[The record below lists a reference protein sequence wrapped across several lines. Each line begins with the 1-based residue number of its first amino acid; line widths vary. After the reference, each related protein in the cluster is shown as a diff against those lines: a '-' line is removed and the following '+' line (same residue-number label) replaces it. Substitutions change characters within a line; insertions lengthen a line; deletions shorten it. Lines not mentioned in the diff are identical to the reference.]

1 MSGRSIVA
9 VAFASLGLAVLGAG
23 PAIAHA
29 ALTDTSPRAK
39 SSVSEISEVTI
50 TANEELLDI
59 GKNAKGF
66 VIAVSD
72 EDGAFYGDGCVSVKG
87 DTASMDVSLTL
98 RGKYKVA
105 YRVISNDGHPVEGK
119 FFFDFEGNA
128 DQSNLVRYSERPVCG
143 KTPVSVIDESATP
156 TEPDVM
162 TTSSPVPSAAPEADI
177 TPWIGL
183 ATIPLIVGA
192 IWILVRLLGK
202 RDAEDH
208 LD

>member
-1 MSGRSIVA
+1 MSGRSLATVVA
-9 VAFASLGLAVLGAG
+9 TALGLAVLSAG
-23 PAIAHA
+23 PAFAHA

-39 SSVSEISEVTI
+39 SSVAEISEVTI
-50 TANEELLDI
+50 TANEQLLDI

-87 DTASMDVSLTL
+87 DTASMDVVLAL

-119 FFFDFEGNA
+119 FFFNFEGDA
-128 DQSNLVRYSERPVCG
+128 DQSNLVRFSERPVCG
-143 KTPVSVIDESATP
+143 KTPVTIVDETAAP
-156 TEPDVM
+156 TEPTVM
-162 TTSSPVPSAAPEADI
+162 TTANPVTTTAPEADI

-202 RDAEDH
+202 RDAEDN